1 LNIVSSDPMNT
12 IRSSLILIALG
23 CAVLIAVL
31 ISVITGPVQVS
42 IIDFLTGTLTDKTH
56 YQILF
61 DIRLPR
67 AIAAALVGAGLA
79 CAGAAMQTLFR
90 NDLADPYTLGTSAG
104 GAVGVS
110 LAIIAGMALLVPV
123 AAFFGAIGSAFLV
136 YILAAQNRHISTGN
150 LLLTGI
156 AVSMFFS
163 SVVSVCLVFSGN
175 NMHQIMF
182 WLMGGL
188 WNASWADIP
197 LLLITLIPAGIL
209 ILFSR
214 DLNIMSCGEAE
225 TRTLGID
232 PEKTKILLLG
242 VSAGITGLAV
252 SVSGSIG
259 FIGLVAPHIM
269 RIITGPDHRILI
281 PASLGCGAL
290 LLICADTVS
299 RTWLGDLPVGIVTAF
314 FGAPFFLMLI
324 RRRSD
329 L

>member
-1 LNIVSSDPMNT
+1 MNT
-12 IRSSLILIALG
+12 IRNSLILIGLF
-23 CAVLIAVL
+23 CAVVIAIL
-31 ISVITGPVQVS
+31 LSVITGPVEIS
-42 IIDFLTGTLTDKTH
+42 LIEILTDVVQDSTH
-56 YQILF
+56 TQILF

-67 AIAAALVGAGLA
+67 AFAAALVGAGLA

-110 LAIIAGMALLVPV
+110 LAIITGAVLLVPV
-123 AAFFGAIGSAFLV
+123 AAFCGAIGSAFLV
-136 YILAAQNRHISTGN
+136 YVLAAQKRRISTGN

-163 SVVSVCLVFSGN
+163 SVVSVCLVFSGK

-209 ILFSR
+209 ALFSR

-232 PEKTKILLLG
+232 PEKTKLLLLA
-242 VSAGITGLAV
+242 VSAGITGLVV

-259 FIGLVAPHIM
+259 FIGLVSPHIM
-269 RIITGPDHRILI
+269 RMITGPDHRVLI

-290 LLICADTVS
+290 LLVCADTIS

-329 L
+329 V

>member
-1 LNIVSSDPMNT
+1 MNT
-12 IRSSLILIALG
+12 IRNSLILIGLF
-23 CAVLIAVL
+23 CAVVIAVL
-31 ISVITGPVQVS
+31 LSVVIGPVEIS
-42 IIDFLTGTLTDKTH
+42 LIEILTGVVQDSTH
-56 YQILF
+56 TQILF

-67 AIAAALVGAGLA
+67 AIAAALAGAGLA

-110 LAIIAGMALLVPV
+110 LAIITGAVLLVPV
-123 AAFFGAIGSAFLV
+123 AAFCGAIGSAFLV
-136 YILAAQNRHISTGN
+136 YLLAAQKRQLSTGN

-163 SVVSVCLVFSGN
+163 SVVSVCLVFSGK

-209 ILFSR
+209 TLFSR

-232 PEKTKILLLG
+232 PEKTKLLLLA
-242 VSAGITGLAV
+242 VSAGITGLVV

-259 FIGLVAPHIM
+259 FIGLVSPHIM
-269 RIITGPDHRILI
+269 RMITGPDHRVLI

-290 LLICADTVS
+290 LLVCADTIS

-329 L
+329 V

>member
-1 LNIVSSDPMNT
+1 MNT
-12 IRSSLILIALG
+12 IRHSLIIVGLG
-23 CAVLIAVL
+23 LSVVVAVLV
-31 ISVITGPVQVS
+31 SVVTGPVEIS
-42 IIDFLTGTLTDKTH
+42 LWDFFSGTAIDGTERL
-56 YQILF
+56 ILF

-67 AIAAALVGAGLA
+67 ALAAALVGAGLA

-110 LAIIAGMALLVPV
+110 LAIISGALLLVPFG
-123 AAFFGAIGSAFLV
+123 AFFGAIGSAFLV
-136 YILAAQNRHISTGN
+136 YILAADRKRLSTGN

-232 PEKTKILLLG
+232 PEKTKLLLLG
-242 VSAGITGLAV
+242 VSAGITGLVV

-259 FIGLVAPHIM
+259 FIGLVSPHIM

-281 PASLGCGAL
+281 PASLGCGAIL
-290 LLICADTVS
+290 LVCADTVS

>member
-1 LNIVSSDPMNT
+1 MNT
-12 IRSSLILIALG
+12 IRNSLILLSLG
-23 CAVLIAVL
+23 CAVVIAVL
-31 ISVITGPVQVS
+31 LSVVTGPVEISVIDIITGAISNGTEAQ
-42 IIDFLTGTLTDKTH
+42 II
-56 YQILF
+56 F

-110 LAIIAGMALLVPV
+110 LAIISGALLLVPFG
-123 AAFFGAIGSAFLV
+123 AFFGAIGSAFLV
-136 YILAAQNRHISTGN
+136 YILAADRKRLSTGN

-232 PEKTKILLLG
+232 PEKTKLLLLA
-242 VSAGITGLAV
+242 VSAGITGLVV

-259 FIGLVAPHIM
+259 FIGLVSPHIM

-281 PASLGCGAL
+281 PASLGCGAIL
-290 LLICADTVS
+290 LVCADTVS

>member
-1 LNIVSSDPMNT
+1 MNT
-12 IRSSLILIALG
+12 IRNSLILIGLF
-23 CAVLIAVL
+23 CAVIIAIL
-31 ISVITGPVQVS
+31 LSVVTGPVEIS
-42 IIDFLTGTLTDKTH
+42 LIEILTGVVQDSTH
-56 YQILF
+56 TQILF

-110 LAIIAGMALLVPV
+110 LAIITGAVLLVPV
-123 AAFFGAIGSAFLV
+123 AAFCGAIGSAFLV
-136 YILAAQNRHISTGN
+136 YLLAAQKKQLSTGN

-163 SVVSVCLVFSGN
+163 SVVSVCLVFSGK

-209 ILFSR
+209 ALFSR

-232 PEKTKILLLG
+232 PEKTKLLLLA
-242 VSAGITGLAV
+242 VSAGITGLVV

-259 FIGLVAPHIM
+259 FIGLVSPHIM
-269 RIITGPDHRILI
+269 RMITGPDHRVLI

-290 LLICADTVS
+290 LLVCADTIS

-329 L
+329 I

>member
-1 LNIVSSDPMNT
+1 MNT
-12 IRSSLILIALG
+12 IRNVLILIGLL
-23 CAVLIAVL
+23 CAVIIAILLSVL
-31 ISVITGPVQVS
+31 IGPVDISLVE
-42 IIDFLTGTLTDKTH
+42 ILTGVIQDSTH
-56 YQILF
+56 TQILF

-110 LAIIAGMALLVPV
+110 LAIITGSVLLVPV
-123 AAFFGAIGSAFLV
+123 AAFCGAIGSAFLV
-136 YILAAQNRHISTGN
+136 YLLAAQKRRLSTGN

-163 SVVSVCLVFSGN
+163 SVVSVCLVFSGK

-209 ILFSR
+209 TLFSR

-232 PEKTKILLLG
+232 PEKTKLLLLA
-242 VSAGITGLAV
+242 VSAGITGLVV

-259 FIGLVAPHIM
+259 FIGLISPHIM
-269 RIITGPDHRILI
+269 RMITGPDHRVLI

-290 LLICADTVS
+290 LLICADTIS

>member
-1 LNIVSSDPMNT
+1 MNT
-12 IRSSLILIALG
+12 IRNSLILIGLS
-23 CAVLIAVL
+23 CAVIIAIL
-31 ISVITGPVQVS
+31 LSVITGPVEIS
-42 IIDFLTGTLTDKTH
+42 LMEILTGGMQDTTH
-56 YQILF
+56 TQILF

-110 LAIIAGMALLVPV
+110 LAIITGAVLLVPV
-123 AAFFGAIGSAFLV
+123 AAFGGAIGSAFLV
-136 YILAAQNRHISTGN
+136 YLLAAQKRRLSTGN

-163 SVVSVCLVFSGN
+163 SVVSVCLVFSGK

-209 ILFSR
+209 ALFSR

-232 PEKTKILLLG
+232 PEKTKLLLLA
-242 VSAGITGLAV
+242 VSAGITGLVV

-259 FIGLVAPHIM
+259 FIGLVSPHIM
-269 RIITGPDHRILI
+269 RMITGPDHRVLI

-290 LLICADTVS
+290 LLVCADTIS

-329 L
+329 I

>member
-1 LNIVSSDPMNT
+1 MNT
-12 IRSSLILIALG
+12 IRNSLILIGLF
-23 CAVLIAVL
+23 CAVVIAIL
-31 ISVITGPVQVS
+31 LSVITGPVEIS
-42 IIDFLTGTLTDKTH
+42 LIEILTDVVQDSTH
-56 YQILF
+56 TQILF

-67 AIAAALVGAGLA
+67 AFAAALVGAGLA

-110 LAIIAGMALLVPV
+110 LAIITGAVLLVPV
-123 AAFFGAIGSAFLV
+123 AAFCGAIGSAFLV
-136 YILAAQNRHISTGN
+136 YILAAQKRGLSTGN

-163 SVVSVCLVFSGN
+163 SVVSVCLVFSGK

-209 ILFSR
+209 ALFSR

-232 PEKTKILLLG
+232 PEKTKLLLLA
-242 VSAGITGLAV
+242 VSAGITGLVV

-259 FIGLVAPHIM
+259 FIGLVSPHIM
-269 RIITGPDHRILI
+269 RMITGPDHRVLI

-290 LLICADTVS
+290 LLVCADTIS

>member
-1 LNIVSSDPMNT
+1 MNT
-12 IRSSLILIALG
+12 IRHVLILTGLL
-23 CAVLIAVL
+23 CAVIIAILLSVL
-31 ISVITGPVQVS
+31 IGPVDIS
-42 IIDFLTGTLTDKTH
+42 LAEILTGIIHDNTH
-56 YQILF
+56 TRILF

-67 AIAAALVGAGLA
+67 AIAAALAGAGLA
-79 CAGAAMQTLFR
+79 CAGAAMQTLFQ

-110 LAIIAGMALLVPV
+110 LAIISGTIFLVPFS
-123 AAFFGAIGSAFLV
+123 AFFGAISSAFLV
-136 YILAAQNRHISTGN
+136 YILAAQKRHLSTGN

-163 SVVSVCLVFSGN
+163 SVVSVCLVFTGK

-197 LLLITLIPAGIL
+197 ILLITLIPAGIL

-214 DLNIMSCGEAE
+214 DLNIISCGEAE

-232 PEKTKILLLG
+232 PEKTKLLLLA
-242 VSAGITGLAV
+242 VSAGITGLVV

-259 FIGLVAPHIM
+259 FIGLVSPHIM
-269 RIITGPDHRILI
+269 RILTGPDHRVLI

-290 LLICADTVS
+290 LLICADTIS

>member
-1 LNIVSSDPMNT
+1 MNT
-12 IRSSLILIALG
+12 IRNFLILIGLF
-23 CAVLIAVL
+23 CTVIIAIL
-31 ISVITGPVQVS
+31 LSVITGPVEIS
-42 IIDFLTGTLTDKTH
+42 LIEILTGIMQDTTH
-56 YQILF
+56 SQILF

-67 AIAAALVGAGLA
+67 AIAASLVGAGLA

-110 LAIIAGMALLVPV
+110 LAIITGAVLLAPI
-123 AAFFGAIGSAFLV
+123 AAFCGAIGSAFLV
-136 YILAAQNRHISTGN
+136 YLLAAQKRRLSTGN

-163 SVVSVCLVFSGN
+163 SVVSVCLVFSGK

-209 ILFSR
+209 ALFSR

-232 PEKTKILLLG
+232 PEKTKLLLLA
-242 VSAGITGLAV
+242 VSAGITGLVV

-259 FIGLVAPHIM
+259 FIGLVSPHIM
-269 RIITGPDHRILI
+269 RIITGPDHRVLI

-290 LLICADTVS
+290 LLVCADTIS

>member
-1 LNIVSSDPMNT
+1 MNT
-12 IRSSLILIALG
+12 IRNSLILIGLS
-23 CAVLIAVL
+23 CAVIIAIL
-31 ISVITGPVQVS
+31 LSVITGPVEIS
-42 IIDFLTGTLTDKTH
+42 LIEILTGGMQDTTH
-56 YQILF
+56 TQILF

-110 LAIIAGMALLVPV
+110 LTIITGAVLLVPV
-123 AAFFGAIGSAFLV
+123 AAFGGAIGSAFLV
-136 YILAAQNRHISTGN
+136 YLLAAQKRRLSTGN

-163 SVVSVCLVFSGN
+163 SVVSVCLVFSGK

-209 ILFSR
+209 ALFSR

-232 PEKTKILLLG
+232 LEKTKLLLLA
-242 VSAGITGLAV
+242 VSAGITGLVV

-259 FIGLVAPHIM
+259 FIGLVSPHIM
-269 RIITGPDHRILI
+269 RMITGPDHRVLI

-290 LLICADTVS
+290 LLVCADTIS

-329 L
+329 I

>member
-1 LNIVSSDPMNT
+1 MNT
-12 IRSSLILIALG
+12 IRNSLILIGLF
-23 CAVLIAVL
+23 CAVVIAVL
-31 ISVITGPVQVS
+31 LSVVIGPVEIS
-42 IIDFLTGTLTDKTH
+42 LIEILTGVVQDSTH
-56 YQILF
+56 TQILF

-110 LAIIAGMALLVPV
+110 LAIITGAVLLAPI
-123 AAFFGAIGSAFLV
+123 AAFCGAIGSAFLV
-136 YILAAQNRHISTGN
+136 YLLAAQKRRLSTGN

-163 SVVSVCLVFSGN
+163 SVVSVCLVFSGK

-209 ILFSR
+209 ALFSR

-232 PEKTKILLLG
+232 PEKTKLLLLA
-242 VSAGITGLAV
+242 VSAGITGLVV

-259 FIGLVAPHIM
+259 FIGLVSPHIM
-269 RIITGPDHRILI
+269 RIITGPDHRVLI

-290 LLICADTVS
+290 LLVCADTIS

>member
-1 LNIVSSDPMNT
+1 
-12 IRSSLILIALG
+12 
-23 CAVLIAVL
+23 
-31 ISVITGPVQVS
+31 
-42 IIDFLTGTLTDKTH
+42 
-56 YQILF
+56 
-61 DIRLPR
+61 
-67 AIAAALVGAGLA
+67 
-79 CAGAAMQTLFR
+79 
-90 NDLADPYTLGTSAG
+90 
-104 GAVGVS
+104 
-110 LAIIAGMALLVPV
+110 
-123 AAFFGAIGSAFLV
+123 
-136 YILAAQNRHISTGN
+136 
-150 LLLTGI
+150 
-156 AVSMFFS
+156 
-163 SVVSVCLVFSGN
+163 
-175 NMHQIMF
+175 
-182 WLMGGL
+182 
-188 WNASWADIP
+188 
-197 LLLITLIPAGIL
+197 
-209 ILFSR
+209 
-214 DLNIMSCGEAE
+214 MSCGEAE

-290 LLICADTVS
+290 LLISADTVS

>member
-1 LNIVSSDPMNT
+1 M
-12 IRSSLILIALG
+12 
-23 CAVLIAVL
+23 
-31 ISVITGPVQVS
+31 
-42 IIDFLTGTLTDKTH
+42 
-56 YQILF
+56 
-61 DIRLPR
+61 PR

-110 LAIIAGMALLVPV
+110 LAIISGVAMLVPV
-123 AAFFGAIGSAFLV
+123 AHFVVQQICISCIHSGSTKTT
-136 YILAAQNRHISTGN
+136 YTGN

-156 AVSMFFS
+156 SVSMFFS
-163 SVVSVCLVFSGN
+163 SVVSACLVLSGK

-188 WNASWADIP
+188 WNTSWADIP

-209 ILFSR
+209 VLFSR

-232 PEKTKILLLG
+232 PEKTKLLLLG
-242 VSAGITGLAV
+242 ISAGITGLVV

-259 FIGLVAPHIM
+259 FIGLVSPHIM
-269 RIITGPDHRILI
+269 RIITGPDHRVLI

-290 LLICADTVS
+290 LLVCADTIS

-314 FGAPFFLMLI
+314 FGAPFFLMLV
-324 RRRSD
+324 RRRAD

>member
-1 LNIVSSDPMNT
+1 MNT
-12 IRSSLILIALG
+12 IRNSLILIGLF
-23 CAVLIAVL
+23 CAVIIAIL
-31 ISVITGPVQVS
+31 LSVVTGPVEIS
-42 IIDFLTGTLTDKTH
+42 LIEILTGVVQDSTH
-56 YQILF
+56 TQILF

-110 LAIIAGMALLVPV
+110 LAIITGAVLLVPV
-123 AAFFGAIGSAFLV
+123 AAFCGAIGSAFLV
-136 YILAAQNRHISTGN
+136 YLLAAQKKQLSTGN

-163 SVVSVCLVFSGN
+163 SVVSVCLVFSGK

-197 LLLITLIPAGIL
+197 LLLLTLIPAGIL
-209 ILFSR
+209 ALFSR

-232 PEKTKILLLG
+232 PEKTKLLLLA
-242 VSAGITGLAV
+242 VSAGITGLVV

-259 FIGLVAPHIM
+259 FIGLVSPHIM
-269 RIITGPDHRILI
+269 RMITGPDHRVLI

-290 LLICADTVS
+290 LLVCADTIS